1 MRDKKLRETDILKLI
16 EGLDITPTMYKNATE
31 KYKAVGTYLQEH
43 GLACDIFPQGSFSLG
58 TVVRPYRESIEMDY
72 DLDFICC
79 LDEDK
84 TTTSAKYV
92 KNVIKEKLRESEIY
106 KSKLQSQEWN
116 KCWTLQ
122 YAEIN
127 GVGFNMDVVPA
138 VVESDEVIQ
147 QLKTNNLCSEAAA
160 LAVAITDKR
169 REKYYWMT
177 SNPRAYKQW
186 FEKINKPFMDYNREV
201 RKRSLL
207 EKSRTVYNSI
217 EEIPEGL
224 ERSSLQRVIQIMKY
238 HRDVYFCRIRK
249 EKSKPTSAIITT
261 ICTEIAE
268 NMDPTMTVFE
278 LLQAIAS
285 DFEIYSKN
293 QTLTEEQ
300 FANHYFQKNIIQK
313 RNNKW
318 YIMNPVNPLDN
329 LADSWNEDFQRV
341 KLFFQWVKAMKK
353 DF

>member
-1 MRDKKLRETDILKLI
+1 
-16 EGLDITPTMYKNATE
+16 
-31 KYKAVGTYLQEH
+31 
-43 GLACDIFPQGSFSLG
+43 
-58 TVVRPYRESIEMDY
+58 
-72 DLDFICC
+72 
-79 LDEDK
+79 
-84 TTTSAKYV
+84 
-92 KNVIKEKLRESEIY
+92 
-106 KSKLQSQEWN
+106 
-116 KCWTLQ
+116 
-122 YAEIN
+122 
-127 GVGFNMDVVPA
+127 
-138 VVESDEVIQ
+138 
-147 QLKTNNLCSEAAA
+147 
-160 LAVAITDKR
+160 
-169 REKYYWMT
+169 
-177 SNPRAYKQW
+177 
-186 FEKINKPFMDYNREV
+186 MDYNREV

-300 FANHYFQKNIIQK
+300 FANQYFQKNIIQK

-353 DF
+353 DYIDSLQLDDNDFVALLENNFGRDYVKKSINIKNYTSSVPKIIVNTPKPWRK